1 MSTSGRTA
9 DGDAPS
15 ASDVAAVLGEAE
27 FVRVLARADG
37 DCLAAA
43 GLLASGLGEQGVPYQ
58 VRVAR
63 FGATSEAGGDSDD
76 TVVSIGLACA
86 ADVHLESGAT
96 SASVIAFDAAC
107 ELESS
112 PDVTLALA
120 GVIAGGQR
128 LGTSESAK
136 LLESGGFERRPG
148 VGIPTDDL
156 ADGLAHTTLAHAD
169 YSGDT
174 GAVQAT
180 LAELGLPAELDES
193 AHRKVAS
200 EFALAAVDA
209 PQANERA
216 ADSVERALR
225 PHETPAG
232 PFATLEGYAD
242 VLDSVARER
251 PGTGVALA
259 LGHEARDP
267 ALTAWR
273 EHASA
278 AHAALAQGTTGRYD
292 GLFVLRTSDA
302 PVETVAR
309 LLGDFRSPEPIALVV
324 GDGIAAAV
332 ATEDCGL
339 GETLADAAVETDGTG
354 GGTARRGYAEFDTET
369 KEFLGAFREA
379 RR

>member
-1 MSTSGRTA
+1 MSTSGRTG
-9 DGDAPS
+9 DGNAS
-15 ASDVAAVLGEAE
+15 AASDVAAVLGESA
-27 FVRVLARADG
+27 FVRVLTRADG

-43 GLLASGLGEQGVPYQ
+43 GLLAHALREQGVPYQ

-63 FGATSEAGGDSDD
+63 FGATSEASAESDD
-76 TVVSIGLACA
+76 TIVTVGLDCA
-86 ADVHLESGAT
+86 ADATLESDAT
-96 SASVIAFDAAC
+96 PASVTAFDAAN
-107 ELESS
+107 ELEAS

-120 GVIAGGQR
+120 GVIAGGHPP
-128 LGTSESAK
+128 GAGESAH
-136 LLESGGFERRPG
+136 LLESGGFEQRPG

-169 YSGDT
+169 YSGDA

-193 AHRKVAS
+193 AHRKIAS
-200 EFALAAVDA
+200 EFALATIDA
-209 PQANERA
+209 PQANARA
-216 ADSVERALR
+216 ADAVERALR

-267 ALTAWR
+267 ALAAWR
-273 EHASA
+273 DHAQA
-278 AHAALAQGTTGRYD
+278 AHAALAEGTTGRYD
-292 GLFVLRTSDA
+292 GLFVLRTEDA

-309 LLGDFRSPEPIALVV
+309 LLRDFRSPEPIALVV
-324 GDGIAAAV
+324 GDGVAAA
-332 ATEDCGL
+332 AASEDCGV
-339 GETLADAAVETDGTG
+339 GATMSDAAGATEGTG
-354 GGTARRGYAEFDTET
+354 GGTARRGYAEFDTDT